1 MADTRRAQVLE
12 RAGLYVVEQ
21 RSVADAP
28 SWWPSDWVVVLV
40 HGAMDRSAGL
50 ARLARRLPEFSL
62 VRYDRRGYGHSVG
75 RGPGGLREHTDD
87 LFTVLDGR
95 RGLVV
100 GHSYGGAVALAAA
113 VRAPAQVRGVLT
125 YEAPTPWEPWWPTW
139 SPTDG
144 FETSPD
150 PAGDAAEVFLRSLIG
165 DATWERLPARTRAAR
180 RAEGASMVAEVA
192 SIQGPE
198 APIDLRAV
206 AVPVVS
212 VHGSKAVERH
222 ARAARQLGDAI
233 RLGESTTLVGAG
245 HGAPLSHPAE
255 LADLVRHAAR
265 RAAEGR

>member
-1 MADTRRAQVLE
+1 MEGTRRAQVLE

-21 RSVADAP
+21 RPVAEAP
-28 SWWPSDWVVVLV
+28 DWWPSDWVVALV

-50 ARLARRLPEFSL
+50 ARVARRLPEFSL

-75 RGPGGLREHTDD
+75 RGPGTLRDHTDD

-95 RGLVV
+95 RGLIV
-100 GHSYGGAVALAAA
+100 GHSFGGAVALAAA
-113 VRAPAQVRGVLT
+113 VRAPAQVRAVLT

-144 FETSPD
+144 FEAAED
-150 PAGDAAEVFLRSLIG
+150 PAGDAAEVFLRATIG
-165 DATWERLPARTRAAR
+165 DALWERLPARTRAAR

-192 SIQGPE
+192 SIQGPD
-198 APIDLRAV
+198 APIDLRAI

-212 VHGSKAVERH
+212 VHGSKAVQRH
-222 ARAARQLGDAI
+222 ARAARQLADDI
-233 RLGESTTLVGAG
+233 RLGESVTLVGAG
-245 HGAPLSHPAE
+245 HGAPLSHPTE